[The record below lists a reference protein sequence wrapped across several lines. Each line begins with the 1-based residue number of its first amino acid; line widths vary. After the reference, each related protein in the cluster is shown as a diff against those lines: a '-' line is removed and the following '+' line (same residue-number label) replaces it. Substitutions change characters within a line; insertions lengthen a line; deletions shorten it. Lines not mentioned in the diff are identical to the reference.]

1 MILNLVLNNNNVVSG
16 SNNTRY
22 KYKFNAPLEI
32 LDEAEMT
39 IANITLP
46 YSWFNISKI
55 NQNNSFSIAYP
66 IPSGSAIINGILPDG
81 YYTVDDINAYCQS
94 LMIAAGFYL
103 IDENGNNV
111 FYLSLLY
118 NPTYYAVQVV
128 AISVPL
134 SLPANWTAPSTWTGF
149 PPSGTFSVT
158 FTPNTGLGKIL
169 GFVGGSAVGN
179 WVTSYSVL
187 STLVPQGSVVNSL
200 VIRSNI
206 INNDSGFPT
215 DVLDTMPIT
224 SAFGTN
230 INYSPPTLK
239 WIKCTAGTFQSFEVF
254 FCDQNLNPMYILDS
268 NVCISI
274 LLKNKGNKILPYI
287 NAEEGRNQK
296 LVQLERLKINLE
308 E

>member
-22 KYKFNAPLEI
+22 KYTFNAPLEI

-39 IANITLP
+39 IANITMP
-46 YSWFNISKI
+46 YSWFNITVR
-55 NQNNSFSIAYP
+55 NANNTCTFFFPNTIGFGGFAVTF
-66 IPSGSAIINGILPDG
+66 PDG
-81 YYTVDDINAYCQS
+81 YYTVDDLNAYLQQQC
-94 LMIAAGFYL
+94 IINGYYL
-103 IDENGNNV
+103 IDENENNV
-111 FYLSLLY
+111 FYFTLLY
-118 NPTYYAVQVV
+118 NPTYYAVQ
-128 AISVPL
+128 AIGQAVPT
-134 SLPANWTAPSTWTGF
+134 SLPANWTQPSNWNGYPVVVNQTPKLG
-149 PPSGTFSVT
+149 SVSA
-158 FTPNTGLGKIL
+158 GLGKIL
-169 GFVGGSAVGN
+169 GWPAGEIGTTSP
-179 WVTSYSVL
+179 SYSFL
-187 STLVPQGSVVNSL
+187 SPLVPQGSVVNSL

-254 FCDQNLNPMYILDS
+254 FCDQNLNPMFILDS

-296 LVQLERLKINLE
+296 LVQRLAVELE

>member
-22 KYKFNAPLEI
+22 KYTFNAPLEI

-39 IANITLP
+39 IANVTMP
-46 YSWFNISKI
+46 YSWFNITKANNN
-55 NQNNSFSIAYP
+55 NQFSLFFPAGAFAVSEDLTI
-66 IPSGSAIINGILPDG
+66 PDG
-81 YYTVDDINAYCQS
+81 YYTINDLNAYIQQQS
-94 LMIAAGFYL
+94 IIYGYYL
-103 IDENGNNV
+103 IDENGDNV
-111 FYLSLLY
+111 FYLTLLY
-118 NPTYYAVQVV
+118 NPTYYAVQVIGQV
-128 AISVPL
+128 VPT
-134 SLPANWTAPSTWTGF
+134 SLPANWTAPSNWNGF
-149 PPSGTFSVT
+149 PTSLVIAPIL
-158 FTPNTGLGKIL
+158 TPNAGLAKIL
-169 GFVGGSAVGN
+169 GFPNVPIGTFLAA
-179 WVTSYSVL
+179 YSQL
-187 STLVPQGSVVNSL
+187 STSVPQGSIVNSL

-239 WIKCTAGTFQSFEVF
+239 WVKCTAGTFQSFEVF
-254 FCDQNLNPMYILDS
+254 FCDQNLNPMYILDN

-287 NAEEGRNQK
+287 NGEEGRDKK
-296 LVQLERLKINLE
+296 LVQRLAIELE

>member
-32 LDEAEMT
+32 MDEAEMT
-39 IANITLP
+39 IANVTMP
-46 YSWFNISKI
+46 YSWFNITKANSN
-55 NQNNSFSIAYP
+55 NQFTMSYP
-66 IPSGSAIINGILPDG
+66 IAGTGTYTFTQTIPDC
-81 YYTVDDINAYCQS
+81 YFSVVDLNAYIQS
-94 LMIAAGFYL
+94 LFIAQGFYL
-103 IDENGNNV
+103 INGEGNYV
-111 FYLSLLY
+111 YYFQLLY
-118 NPTYYAVQVV
+118 NPTYYAVQIVST
-128 AISVPL
+128 SVPL
-134 SLPANWTAPSTWTGF
+134 SLPSGWTQPSTWTGY
-149 PPSGTFSVT
+149 PTSGTLSVS
-158 FTPNTGLGKIL
+158 FTPNAGLAKIL
-169 GFVGGSAVGN
+169 GFSAGLVSPN
-179 WVTSYSVL
+179 TTSYSVL

-206 INNDSGFPT
+206 IDNDSGFPT

-224 SAFGTN
+224 SSFGTN

-254 FCDQNLNPMYILDS
+254 FCDQNLNSMYILDN

-274 LLKNKGNKILPYI
+274 LLKNKGKIISTNI
-287 NAEEGRNQK
+287 NEQEGRSQK
-296 LVQLERLKINLE
+296 LVQRLALELE

>member
-1 MILNLVLNNNNVVSG
+1 MILNLVLNSNNVVSG

-22 KYKFNAPLEI
+22 KYTFNSPLEI

-39 IANITLP
+39 IANITMP
-46 YSWFNISKI
+46 YSWFNITTI
-55 NQNNSFSIAYP
+55 NDNKQINVMFP
-66 IPSGSAIINGILPDG
+66 IPSGAFNSYTFIMPNGF
-81 YYTVDDINAYCQS
+81 YSVVDINAYLQQQ
-94 LMIAAGFYL
+94 MIANGLYL
-103 IDENGNNV
+103 INELGDNV
-111 FYLSLLY
+111 FYIQLLY
-118 NPTYYAVQVV
+118 NPTYYAVQ
-128 AISVPL
+128 IILQIVP
-134 SLPANWTAPSTWTGF
+134 SALPTNWTAPSTWNGF
-149 PPSGTFSVT
+149 PSTATRSPTISFSRNLFTLLGYPFLTLGTG
-158 FTPNTGLGKIL
+158 TGD
-169 GFVGGSAVGN
+169 
-179 WVTSYSVL
+179 YSFL
-187 STLVPQGSVVNSL
+187 SSLVPQGSVVNSL

-239 WIKCTAGTFQSFEVF
+239 WIKCTAGTFQSFEVS

-287 NAEEGRNQK
+287 NAEEGRDKK
-296 LVQLERLKINLE
+296 LVQRLAIELE

>member
-22 KYKFNAPLEI
+22 RYKFNAPLEI

-39 IANITLP
+39 IANITMP
-46 YSWFNISKI
+46 YSWFNITKI
-55 NQNNSFSIAYP
+55 NQNNTFTFYFPNASNIFIT
-66 IPSGSAIINGILPDG
+66 LPDG
-81 YYTVDDINAYCQS
+81 YYTVDDINAYIQQQC
-94 LMIAAGFYL
+94 IANGCYL
-103 IDENGNNV
+103 INESGENV
-111 FYLSLLY
+111 FYFTILY
-118 NPTYYAVQVV
+118 NPTYYAVQIV
-128 AISVPL
+128 AQLVPIA
-134 SLPANWTAPSTWTGF
+134 LPTNWTTPSGWSGFPATPLCPYIYIPSTSQF
-149 PPSGTFSVT
+149 
-158 FTPNTGLGKIL
+158 GKII
-169 GFVGGSAVGN
+169 GYTNNAYYPYTNSAN
-179 WVTSYSVL
+179 ASLL
-187 STLVPQGSVVNSL
+187 STLIPQGSVVNSL

-224 SAFGTN
+224 SSFGTN

-239 WIKCTAGTFQSFEVF
+239 WIKCTAGTFQSFEVS

-296 LVQLERLKINLE
+296 LVQRLAIELE